1 MKIGNKILLS
11 WIVASIMIFII
22 IFWLIWNLF
31 FHFVMDMLSTWSF

>member
-22 IFWLIWNLF
+22 IFWLI
-31 FHFVMDMLSTWSF
+31 